1 MKSINLI
8 CFLVAIVQTISFSQI
23 PNGQFEEWQT
33 IDTIEHPVAWTTNNF
48 YVGYAPVQK
57 VEDAIEG
64 NYSLKISSTAR
75 DLNGFA
81 TWPGCA
87 HVKFLPTQTYQY
99 MTASVRIDS
108 VKEGR
113 IEIRVKQRNANGFY
127 EKIGGWV
134 RNTVTVGVKDIWFP
148 LEQMQMDTL
157 LVEVW
162 AFNKDTPEWETNTT
176 YSAAV
181 LDNLAL
187 TNTVGAQEIHAGEGI
202 DLHVSPNPVKELLTV
217 KLTERQVGASTLR
230 LIDLQGRA
238 RQEHKFQN
246 LSVAFLDVSGLQL
259 GIYVLEMSSEGGI
272 VARKRVVVAGK

>member
-8 CFLVAIVQTISFSQI
+8 CFLVAIVQSSAYSQI
-23 PNGQFEEWQT
+23 PNDQFEEWQT
-33 IDTIEHPVAWTTNNF
+33 IDTIEQPVAWTTNNF
-48 YVGYAPVQK
+48 YVQK

-134 RNTVTVGVKDIWFP
+134 RNTVTVGAKDIWFP
-148 LEQMQMDTL
+148 LEQMQLDTL
-157 LVEVW
+157 LIEVW
-162 AFNKDTPEWETNTT
+162 AFNKDTPLWETNTT
-176 YSAAV
+176 YSSGI

-187 TNTVGAQEIHAGEGI
+187 TNTVASKDHFGI
-202 DLHVSPNPVKELLTV
+202 ARISWELSPNPTKD
-217 KLTERQVGASTLR
+217 KLRIVLNEPIFEPCKLR
-230 LIDLQGRA
+230 LLNLRGQACQI
-238 RQEHKFQN
+238 HNFQN
-246 LSVAFLDVSGLQL
+246 LSETTLDLQALRSGVY
-259 GIYVLEMSSEGGI
+259 ILEIISSEQVLQRDKI
-272 VARKRVVVAGK
+272 VLMK